1 MWVLVVK
8 LTSSIDCSF
17 FCLFHFLTDKNAE
30 TKMFLHA
37 TPALCLVMLC
47 LIALFRWSRESEHIV
62 QWLIGTHEPLV
73 TVHPTS
79 LCSALLQLSRKKAAS
94 PWIHDG
100 FETLLWSLKL
110 TTTCAYWP
118 FVKVLGTLCINLW
131 TAILTCA
138 RVTRSSWGML
148 LLAKPTCVLCCCCC
162 CRRPDGSCIT
172 VPASCQWFPRHGEA
186 VKHPPICSH

>member
-1 MWVLVVK
+1 MSVGCQIDKFNRLFLFLSVTFFNGQKRWNQNVPPCNASPLPGHAVPHCT
-8 LTSSIDCSF
+8 LPLEPWEWAYSAAANRHARATGHCTSHFSP
-17 FCLFHFLTDKNAE
+17 FCLTAAVK
-30 TKMFLHA
+30 
-37 TPALCLVMLC
+37 
-47 LIALFRWSRESEHIV
+47 
-62 QWLIGTHEPLV
+62 
-73 TVHPTS
+73 
-79 LCSALLQLSRKKAAS
+79 KKAAS

-148 LLAKPTCVLCCCCC
+148 LLAKPICVLCCCCC
-162 CRRPDGSCIT
+162 RRRPDGSCIT